1 MSDPEEDLRS
11 TAESIRHDARQV
23 QDLESQKIALD
34 PADPKIVQL
43 SHQVEQ
49 IAAGLRDKAVAE
61 RELSE
66 EIQAAEQA

>member
-1 MSDPEEDLRS
+1 MTDPEEDLRS
-11 TAESIRHDARQV
+11 TAESIRRDARQV

-43 SHQVEQ
+43 SHQVER
-49 IAAGLRDKAVAE
+49 IAATLREKAVAE

-66 EIQAAEQA
+66 EIQSAEPA

>member
-23 QDLESQKIALD
+23 QELESQKIALD

-43 SHQVEQ
+43 SHQVER
-49 IAAGLRDKAVAE
+49 IALGLRDKAVAE

-66 EIQAAEQA
+66 EIQAAEPA